1 MRKLN
6 VFTESIRYLDVHFDL
21 PDDSSQELKDAYAS
35 LRTPPLLNS
44 ALAALKIHPQI
55 SANANIAVKSAT
67 RALEHKSISAT
78 DKGEA
83 VPQRFLKLCL
93 IKVTTPGKALYRRAL
108 AYVALKRED
117 EAEADLTTA
126 LQVVPGDKAI
136 SDELAKVKQ
145 RKKEKRDKEKKA
157 FKKMFA

>member
-35 LRTPPLLNS
+35 LRTPLLLNS
-44 ALAALKIHPQI
+44 ALAALKIQPQI
-55 SANANIAVKSAT
+55 SANVNIAVKSAT
-67 RALEHKSISAT
+67 RALEHKSLSAT

-83 VPQRFLKLCL
+83 VPLRFLKLCL

-108 AYVALKRED
+108 AYVALKQED
-117 EAEADLTTA
+117 EAEADLITA